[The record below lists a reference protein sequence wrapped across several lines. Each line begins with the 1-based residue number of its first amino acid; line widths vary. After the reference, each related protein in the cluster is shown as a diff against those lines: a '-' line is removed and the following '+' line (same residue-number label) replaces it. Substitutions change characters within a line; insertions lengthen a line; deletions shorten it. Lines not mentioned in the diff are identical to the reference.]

1 MSIALKVSDLDQE
14 IEAAFASRARRTAAL
29 LVKRRAR
36 DYARQPRMLGII
48 APGLE
53 TANGAVMIATAR
65 ELLAIERATLRRFA
79 GFGGAVQGIN
89 SRAVLLLGRALRRA
103 GR

>member
-1 MSIALKVSDLDQE
+1 MTVALKVSDLDQE
-14 IEAAFASRARRTAAL
+14 IEAAFASRARRTVAL

-36 DYARQPRMLGII
+36 DYARQPRMLGIL

-53 TANGAVMIATAR
+53 TANGAVMISTAR

-79 GFGGAVQGIN
+79 GFGGDVQSIN
-89 SRAVLLLGRALRRA
+89 ARAVGLLGRALRRQ